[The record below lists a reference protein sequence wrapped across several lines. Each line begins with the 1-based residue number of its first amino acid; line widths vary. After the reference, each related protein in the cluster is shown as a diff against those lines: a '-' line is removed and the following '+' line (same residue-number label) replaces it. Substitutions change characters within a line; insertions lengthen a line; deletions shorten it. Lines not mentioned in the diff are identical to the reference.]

1 MLGLLLVDIRLGDG
15 IRLSLTDVVLEFRD
29 GLLAVALELVVLI
42 RLFFGFILRPT
53 SVGTPASP
61 SVVPIRWLVL
71 LRRPIF
77 THSLWIPWIQ
87 PALSETRLFNLVCH
101 FLHHRHDLN
110 GNGDWMVTEQNVN
123 RPLGQTGNWVVYLG

>member
-61 SVVPIRWLVL
+61 WCILVA
-71 LRRPIF
+71 
-77 THSLWIPWIQ
+77 SMC
-87 PALSETRLFNLVCH
+87 LSGGWSF
-101 FLHHRHDLN
+101 
-110 GNGDWMVTEQNVN
+110 
-123 RPLGQTGNWVVYLG
+123 